1 MIDGDSVRPALS
13 QQTFPR
19 RASGYYRHK
28 GLPGSVAS
36 SSPVVSAAST
46 EANVLKKSVTFTTRR
61 NRSLEEAGVLLVELN

>member
-1 MIDGDSVRPALS
+1 MIDGDSVRPALC

-19 RASGYYRHK
+19 RAAGYYRHK

-36 SSPVVSAAST
+36 SSPVVS